1 MLVFLFLDAPDLT
14 QQYFEFFYFFLD
26 SACQADESDNSDDAP
41 SAAEE
46 FTDSQAMIEE
56 LEKTKALLHATQAE
70 LEDLKRESQTASKEA
85 NTALAH
91 LQEEFRRQKEEA
103 ASGLKIY
110 KFGIERFS
118 TDDDAIKFYTG
129 FCSYKHFLLFYNL
142 IRPTAEKMTYCYATG
157 VLENRPHVRAMQ
169 LIDELFMFLVR
180 IKLGL
185 FQQDLAHRFNLH
197 ISSVSRKITTWAN
210 YLYFFLGSQPIWPS
224 RADVCAKMPGE
235 FKKLYP
241 TTRVILD
248 CTEFFVETPS
258 SLLLQSQLYSS
269 YKSNTTLK
277 GLIGISPH
285 GAITFVSSL
294 YTGAI
299 SDKEITRCSGILDL
313 LEAGDSVMADK
324 GFDIEDL
331 LREKEVDLNI
341 PPFLESRTQF
351 SAAEVQKTKM
361 IAKVRIHVE
370 RAIKRIKEFHIFD
383 SDVPLSMLGS
393 INQVYTVACLLTNFQ
408 GPLILNGD
416 NF

>member
-1 MLVFLFLDAPDLT
+1 MLK
-14 QQYFEFFYFFLD
+14 
-26 SACQADESDNSDDAP
+26 
-41 SAAEE
+41 
-46 FTDSQAMIEE
+46 EE
-56 LEKTKALLHATQAE
+56 LQQTKAQLHAAQAE
-70 LEDLKRESQTASKEA
+70 LEELRRESERTSREA
-85 NTALAH
+85 NATLVLVQQE
-91 LQEEFRRQKEEA
+91 LQRHKEQAGAE
-103 ASGLKIY
+103 LKIF
-110 KFGIERFS
+110 KFSIERFS

-129 FCSYKHFLLFYNL
+129 FCSYKHFILFYDF
-142 IRPTAEKMTYCYATG
+142 IKPTAETMTYCYASG
-157 VLENRPHVRAMQ
+157 ILENRPNIRAMH

-210 YLYFFLGSQPIWPS
+210 YLYFFLGSQTIWPS

-235 FKKLYP
+235 FKKHYP

-248 CTEFFVETPS
+248 CTEIFAETPS

-277 GLIGISPH
+277 SLIGISPH

-313 LEAGDSVMADK
+313 VEAGDSVMADK

-331 LREKEVDLNI
+331 LREKNVSLNL
-341 PPFLESRTQF
+341 PPFLESRSQF
-351 SAAEVQKTKM
+351 SAAEVQQTKM

-370 RAIKRIKEFHIFD
+370 RAIRRIKEFHIFD
-383 SDVPLSMLGS
+383 SDVPLSTLGS
-393 INQVYTVACLLTNFQ
+393 INQLYTVVCLLTNFQ
-408 GPLILNGD
+408 GPLILNGAKEH
-416 NF
+416 